1 MKHIR
6 KIDQALVVEVDSL
19 LPQTQCTKCGFHSC
33 MAYAQEI
40 VESNTPINRCPPGGK
55 STIHNLATLLNRVS
69 APLDPNFGS
78 ETVSKYAF
86 IDEAACIGCALCVK
100 ACPVDAIIGAPK
112 LMHTVLASEC
122 TGCELCIDPCP
133 VDCIELIAKNDSDGL
148 NKNIRTNRANNARKR
163 FNRKIK
169 RNKQKRDESIKSNRI
184 EMRKD
189 ILESVKRIKSI
200 RAKKKI
206 YRS

>member
-1 MKHIR
+1 
-6 KIDQALVVEVDSL
+6 
-19 LPQTQCTKCGFHSC
+19 

-40 VESNTPINRCPPGGK
+40 VESNTPINRCPPGGE

-78 ETVSKYAF
+78 ETESKYAF

-133 VDCIELIAKNDSDGL
+133 VDCIELIAKNDSDEL

-163 FNRKIK
+163 FNRKIE
-169 RNKQKRDESIKSNRI
+169 RNKQKRDESIKSNRM
-184 EMRKD
+184 EMKKD
-189 ILESVKRIKSI
+189 ILESVNRIKSI

>member
-1 MKHIR
+1 
-6 KIDQALVVEVDSL
+6 
-19 LPQTQCTKCGFHSC
+19 
-33 MAYAQEI
+33 
-40 VESNTPINRCPPGGK
+40 
-55 STIHNLATLLNRVS
+55 
-69 APLDPNFGS
+69 
-78 ETVSKYAF
+78 
-86 IDEAACIGCALCVK
+86 
-100 ACPVDAIIGAPK
+100 
-112 LMHTVLASEC
+112 MHTVLASEC

-169 RNKQKRDESIKSNRI
+169 RNKQKRDESIKSNRM